1 MKKLINNIVDNYKV
15 VLGSLVLGIIIGWF
29 IFHPSGD
36 AMVNNNNTESHD
48 GHDHTEEAPTTWTCS
63 MHPQIKQEEFGL
75 CPICAMDL
83 IPLTNMQN
91 EGDNVDPNE
100 IVMSESAAR
109 LAEIQT
115 MLVSSGV
122 PNKTIYLQ
130 GKVEPDERKI
140 SELTARFGGRIEKL
154 MVNFTGQNV
163 KKGEKL
169 ATIYSPGLVTAQRE
183 LLEAIAFK
191 DSRPSLYTAAR
202 GKLKLWDLSDKQ
214 INNIEKKGEPIIY
227 FDVLSPITGTVTM
240 RHVSIGD
247 YVKEGTPLF
256 EVIDLSKLW
265 VMFDAYESDLPWINL
280 GDKIDFT
287 VQALPG
293 STFSSNVTYIDP
305 FINRKTRI
313 AKVRLEVV
321 NNDGELKPEMFTNG
335 LLESKFAENS
345 NEILIPKSSVLWTG
359 KRAVVYIKVPD
370 RKSPSFLFREIT
382 LGPEAGSFFVVADG
396 LEEGE
401 EIAING
407 VFKIDA
413 AAQLA
418 GFPSMMNPSGG
429 KISTGHNHGGME
441 IGDEKMKNTETPLE
455 SKEYTVFKTP
465 EKFSNQFEEFI
476 NNYLKLKDAFVA
488 TDVDQVN
495 EFAKSTLAS
504 LKKVDMKLLK
514 GDAHDLWMTL
524 NNPILDNLDGI
535 IQIEDMEM
543 KRDHFSIVSNKLT
556 DAIAAFGEGSKI
568 PIYLQYCPMAFDDQG
583 AYWISDK
590 KEIRNPYFGDM
601 MLKCGEVKKVFNE

>member
-1 MKKLINNIVDNYKV
+1 MKQIINYINNNYKV
-15 VLGSLVLGIIIGWF
+15 LLIVIIGALIAGYF
-29 IFHPSGD
+29 VGKSSNHQIVKSNEHNE
-36 AMVNNNNTESHD
+36 AI
-48 GHDHTEEAPTTWTCS
+48 HDHVDETPTTWTCS

-130 GKVEPDERKI
+130 GRVEPDERKI

-163 KKGEKL
+163 KEGEKL

-183 LLEAIAFK
+183 LLEAISFK
-191 DSRPSLYTAAR
+191 ETRPSLYVAAR

-214 INNIEKKGEPIIY
+214 INNIEKKGEPIVY

-265 VMFDAYESDLPWINL
+265 VMFDAYESDLPWINV

-287 VQALPG
+287 IQALPG
-293 STFSSNVTYIDP
+293 KTFSSIVTYIDP

-313 AKVRLEVV
+313 AKARLEVV
-321 NNDGELKPEMFTNG
+321 NNNGELKPEMFAIG

-370 RKSPSFLFREIT
+370 RESPSFLFREIT

-418 GFPSMMNPSGG
+418 GFPSMMNPGG
-429 KISTGHNHGGME
+429 GIISTGHNHGDIE
-441 IGDEKMKNTETPLE
+441 NIDIPLE

-465 EKFSNQFEEFI
+465 EEFSNQFEKFI
-476 NNYLKLKDAFVA
+476 NNYIILKDAFVA
-488 TDVDQVN
+488 TDDDQVI

-504 LKKVDMKLLK
+504 LNKVDMKLLK
-514 GDAHDLWMTL
+514 GDAHLLWMSL
-524 NNPILDNLDGI
+524 YNPILDNLEGI
-535 IQIEDMEM
+535 IQMEDMEI
-543 KRDHFSIVSNKLT
+543 KRNHFSIVSNNLT
-556 DAIAAFGEGSKI
+556 DAIAAFGDYSNN

-583 AYWISDK
+583 AYWISNK